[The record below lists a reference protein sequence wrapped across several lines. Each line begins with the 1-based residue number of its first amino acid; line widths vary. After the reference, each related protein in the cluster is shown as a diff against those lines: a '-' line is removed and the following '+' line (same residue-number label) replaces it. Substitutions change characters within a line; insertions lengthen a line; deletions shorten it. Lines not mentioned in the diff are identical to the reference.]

1 MLISFL
7 SALALVFVF
16 EGIMPFIAPEK
27 WKKLLLKIIIQDERA
42 LRIFGLFSMLMGVV
56 LLTIIHQFAE

>member
-1 MLISFL
+1 M
-7 SALALVFVF
+7 ALVFVF